1 MTHVGVFALY
11 IGFKTWQ
18 PTIALV
24 SCLILP
30 VAATAQ
36 SSTEDEYAA
45 RFGKCMDA
53 SGGVTVE
60 ILNCIADEIATQ
72 DALLN
77 GAYSDARR
85 DLSEERQQVLLN
97 AQRHWINYRDVNCDF
112 YANIGGTLAQIA
124 SNECFLR
131 ETAERAAEL
140 ENMVG
145 W

>member
-1 MTHVGVFALY
+1 MTMKKWRPA
-11 IGFKTWQ
+11 
-18 PTIALV
+18 PAIALV
-24 SCLILP
+24 TCLILP
-30 VAATAQ
+30 VTATAQ
-36 SSTEDEYAA
+36 SSTEDEYTG

-60 ILNCIADEIATQ
+60 ILNCIADEFATQ
-72 DALLN
+72 DARLN

-97 AQRHWINYRDVNCDF
+97 AQRHWITYRDANCDF
-112 YANIGGTLAQIA
+112 YATIGGTLAQIA
-124 SNECFLR
+124 SNDCLLR
-131 ETAERAAEL
+131 ETAMRAAEL

>member
-1 MTHVGVFALY
+1 MTM
-11 IGFKTWQ
+11 KKWQ
-18 PTIALV
+18 PTIALAAF
-24 SCLILP
+24 LALP
-30 VAATAQ
+30 IAAIAQ
-36 SSTEDEYAA
+36 SSTEDEYTG

-60 ILNCIADEIATQ
+60 ILNCIADEFATQ
-72 DALLN
+72 DARLN

-97 AQRHWINYRDVNCDF
+97 AQRHWITYRDANCDF
-112 YANIGGTLAQIA
+112 YATIGGTLAQIA
-124 SNECFLR
+124 SNDCLLR

>member
-1 MTHVGVFALY
+1 M
-11 IGFKTWQ
+11 
-18 PTIALV
+18 
-24 SCLILP
+24 
-30 VAATAQ
+30 AATAQ

>member
-1 MTHVGVFALY
+1 MAM
-11 IGFKTWQ
+11 KKWQ
-18 PTIALV
+18 PAMALAAF
-24 SCLILP
+24 LALP
-30 VAATAQ
+30 IAATAQ
-36 SSTEDEYAA
+36 SSTEDEYTG

-60 ILNCIADEIATQ
+60 ILNCLADEFATQ
-72 DALLN
+72 DARLN

-97 AQRHWINYRDVNCDF
+97 AQRHWIAYRDANCDF
-112 YANIGGTLAQIA
+112 YATIGGTLAQIA
-124 SNECFLR
+124 SNDCLLR

>member
-1 MTHVGVFALY
+1 MAM
-11 IGFKTWQ
+11 KKWQ

-36 SSTEDEYAA
+36 SSTEDEYTG

-53 SGGVTVE
+53 SGGVTAE
-60 ILNCIADEIATQ
+60 ILSCIADEFATQ
-72 DALLN
+72 DARLN

-85 DLSEERQQVLLN
+85 DFSEERQQVLLN
-97 AQRHWINYRDVNCDF
+97 AQRHWIAYRDANCGF
-112 YANIGGTLAQIA
+112 YSTIGGTLAQIA
-124 SNECFLR
+124 SNDCLLR